1 MNMKP
6 IDLNVKRMSEE
17 EKKKRKELEA
27 EMKGNLISQE
37 IPDSLSPRGKE
48 IYSRLLQSIPE
59 TLLTENDGDA
69 LRELA
74 FTIDNLITCEEDVR
88 DRGVLVNGKE
98 NPALRVYRQIFPTFD
113 KLCSKFGMSPKDRA
127 GIVIAKMKQ
136 EEDKEEES
144 DMVLKL
150 LKMNRDN

>member
-6 IDLNVKRMSEE
+6 FGCATAKIGEE
-17 EKKKRKELEA
+17 EKTKRKEMEN
-27 EMKGNLISQE
+27 EIKGNSISKE

-48 IYSRLLQSIPE
+48 IYRRLLRTIPDS
-59 TLLTENDGDA
+59 LLTENDEDA

-74 FTIDNLITCEEDVR
+74 FTIDNLITCEENVAENGILID
-88 DRGVLVNGKE
+88 GKE

-113 KLCSKFGMSPKDRA
+113 KLCSKFGMSPRDRA

-136 EEDKEEES
+136 EEEKEEES
-144 DMVLKL
+144 DPVLTL
-150 LKMNRDN
+150 LKMNRGN

>member
-1 MNMKP
+1 MKP
-6 IDLNVKRMSEE
+6 FDCATAKIGEE
-17 EKKKRKELEA
+17 EKRRRKEMET
-27 EMKGNLISQE
+27 EMKGNSISQE

-48 IYSRLLQSIPE
+48 IYRRLLRTIPDS
-59 TLLTENDGDA
+59 LLTENDEDA

-74 FTIDNLITCEEDVR
+74 FTIDNLITCEENVAENGILID
-88 DRGVLVNGKE
+88 GKE

-113 KLCSKFGMSPKDRA
+113 KLTSKFGMSPRDRA

-136 EEDKEEES
+136 EEDKEKEEES

-150 LKMNRDN
+150 LKMNRGN

>member
-6 IDLNVKRMSEE
+6 LDCNTKHLSEE
-17 EKKKRKELEA
+17 EKTKRKEMEN
-27 EMKGNLISQE
+27 EIKGNSISQE

-48 IYSRLLQSIPE
+48 IYRRLLRTIPDS
-59 TLLTENDGDA
+59 LLTENDEDA

-74 FTIDNLITCEEDVR
+74 FTIDNLITCEENVAENGILID
-88 DRGVLVNGKE
+88 GKE

-113 KLCSKFGMSPKDRA
+113 KLCSKFGMSPRDRA

-136 EEDKEEES
+136 EEEKEEES
-144 DMVLKL
+144 DPVLTL
-150 LKMNRDN
+150 LKMNRGN